1 MSLRGHRQ
9 GSAAHV
15 PTERYLIVSVAAQR
29 FALSA
34 DLIQGLLTLEESR
47 SVGILTVQGHDY
59 PPLSLAGRLGLA
71 EAGDGPEIRFV
82 LVGRAGTRACIR
94 VEQVHGLVEV
104 ERDRVLPLPGQF
116 RSDERNWYIGL
127 ILLEEGVA
135 VGLNSA
141 WLIEGAM
148 QGGRGLV
155 AHEERPPQLAHVVSE
170 GMGRGLVC

>member
-29 FALSA
+29 FALSS

-59 PPLSLAGRLGLA
+59 PPLNLAGRLGLA
-71 EAGDGPEIRFV
+71 DAFDGPETHFV
-82 LVGRAGTRACIR
+82 LVARAGIRACIR

-127 ILLEEGVA
+127 ILFEEGVA
-135 VGLNSA
+135 VGLNPA
-141 WLIEGAM
+141 WLIGGAM

-155 AHEERPPQLAHVVSE
+155 DQEERPLQLVHVLSE
-170 GMGRGLVC
+170 GMGRGLAC

>member
-1 MSLRGHRQ
+1 MSLRGHRR

-34 DLIQGLLTLEESR
+34 DLIQGLLTLEESC

-59 PPLSLAGRLGLA
+59 PPLNLAGRLGLA
-71 EAGDGPEIRFV
+71 EAGDGPETRFV
-82 LVGRAGTRACIR
+82 LVARAGIRACIR

-104 ERDRVLPLPGQF
+104 ERARVLPLPGQF

-135 VGLNSA
+135 IGLNSV
-141 WLIEGAM
+141 WLIGGAM
-148 QGGRGLV
+148 QGSREV
-155 AHEERPPQLAHVVSE
+155 MAQEERPPQLVHVVSE
-170 GMGRGLVC
+170 GMGRGLAC

>member
-9 GSAAHV
+9 GSAALE

-47 SVGILTVQGHDY
+47 SVGILTVQGQDY
-59 PPLSLAGRLGLA
+59 PSLNLAGRIGLA
-71 EAGDGPEIRFV
+71 EASDGPETRFV
-82 LVGRAGTRACIR
+82 LVARAGTRACIR

-104 ERDRVLPLPGQF
+104 ERVHMLPLPGQF
-116 RSDERNWYIGL
+116 RSDERNWYFGL

-135 VGLNSA
+135 IGLNSA
-141 WLIEGAM
+141 WLIGGTM
-148 QGGRGLV
+148 QGSRSLP
-155 AHEERPPQLAHVVSE
+155 AQEERPLQLAHVVSE
-170 GMGRGLVC
+170 GMGRGLTC